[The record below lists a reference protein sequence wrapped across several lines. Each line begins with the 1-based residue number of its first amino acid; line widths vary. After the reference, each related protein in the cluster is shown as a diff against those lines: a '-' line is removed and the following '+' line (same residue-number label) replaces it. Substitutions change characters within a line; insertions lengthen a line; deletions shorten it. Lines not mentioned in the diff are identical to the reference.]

1 MEKFDAFIHQPVRLR
16 IMATLCALESG
27 DSVDFASLK
36 KMLKLTDGNLGSHLE
51 KLEDSF
57 YLSIEKTKSG
67 RNARMFIQATDL
79 GRATYEGHRL
89 ALLAM
94 LEDPE

>member
-1 MEKFDAFIHQPVRLR
+1 
-16 IMATLCALESG
+16 MATLCALESG

-51 KLEDSF
+51 KLEESY

-67 RNARMFIQATDL
+67 RNAKMFIQSTDL
-79 GRATYEGHRL
+79 GRAAYDGHRR

-94 LEDPE
+94 LENPDDLN